1 MGNISLFNFLVYS
14 WGFISFPPKHHRDIR
29 FQSVSRTAMTTVLFS
44 FSKYTISRTK
54 ADVFMINN
62 QNRIVKATQTYLKK
76 MGVNISKPEP
86 EKELNGR

>member
-1 MGNISLFNFLVYS
+1 
-14 WGFISFPPKHHRDIR
+14 
-29 FQSVSRTAMTTVLFS
+29 MTTVLFS

-54 ADVFMINN
+54 ADVLMINN

-86 EKELNGR
+86 EKELNGQ